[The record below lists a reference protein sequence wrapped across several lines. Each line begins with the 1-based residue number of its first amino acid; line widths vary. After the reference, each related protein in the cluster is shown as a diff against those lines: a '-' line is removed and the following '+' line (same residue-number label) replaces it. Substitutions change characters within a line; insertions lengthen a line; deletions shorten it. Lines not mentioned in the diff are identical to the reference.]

1 MQANRPKARKPTG
14 RPSTYTEQAGL
25 EICQEVADG
34 TSLRQVCLNSKRPS
48 RPTVYKWLSKY
59 PAFAA
64 NYAQAREMLYQS
76 WADEILEIS
85 DDSTTDMITKTGR
98 NGSTYEAVDQEHIQR
113 SRLRVDS
120 RRWLL
125 SKLLP
130 KQFGDKLGVEVDTTV
145 THKLEISDRE
155 RMRRFALFM
164 LEDQAADNVLTI
176 EGAVEPTGSPISS
189 EHQATPH
196 LPADAVPKVHDEAND
211 LE

>member
-1 MQANRPKARKPTG
+1 MRRNKDWVVLRLKIERKGALRSNLFTI
-14 RPSTYTEQAGL
+14 L
-25 EICQEVADG
+25 N
-34 TSLRQVCLNSKRPS
+34 SLRQVCMARDRPNRS
-48 RPTVYKWLSKY
+48 TVYTWLNKY

-64 NYAQAREMLYQS
+64 NYAQARELLYQV

-85 DDSTTDMITKTGR
+85 DDATTDMVTKTGR

-125 SKLLP
+125 SKLVP
-130 KQFGDKLGVEVDTTV
+130 KQFGDRVEHNVEGEV
-145 THKLEISDRE
+145 THKLELSDRE

-164 LEDQAADNVLTI
+164 LEDQRAGGHTI
-176 EGAVEPTGSPISS
+176 EGLVEPISS
-189 EHQATPH
+189 ERQATPH
-196 LPADAVPKVHDEAND
+196 PSASPVPKVHDEAND